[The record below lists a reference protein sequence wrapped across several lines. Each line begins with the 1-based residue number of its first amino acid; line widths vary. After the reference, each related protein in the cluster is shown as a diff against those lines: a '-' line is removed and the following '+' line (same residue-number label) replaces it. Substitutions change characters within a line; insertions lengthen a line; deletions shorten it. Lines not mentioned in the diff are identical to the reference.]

1 MDPAKI
7 NRGPCPRCGGALE
20 FRHTVESH
28 RTGAPVDF
36 FRCKDCGYVHAVEHR
51 TPALEAAAKRSKKKG
66 YARHCH
72 KWALIQSLVW
82 IRTTAL
88 ACAHEVAGAANLRAP
103 FRYIARNIN
112 GATLQTF

>member
-7 NRGPCPRCGGALE
+7 SRGPCPRCGGAPE

-51 TPALEAAAKRSKKKG
+51 TPALEAAAKRK
-66 YARHCH
+66 
-72 KWALIQSLVW
+72 
-82 IRTTAL
+82 
-88 ACAHEVAGAANLRAP
+88 RA
-103 FRYIARNIN
+103 
-112 GATLQTF
+112 